1 LGEYNMNTIK
11 FALLGTVAFAAV
23 SVSAQA
29 STTSDIAALKA
40 EIAALSAK
48 VAANEAQTSVPAG
61 FQLVTVSSQPAIV
74 VPGIGS
80 EGRDVTTIAIV
91 PTADAPASTVIQWS
105 GFARAALVYADGA
118 DGSTKVKTGPLD
130 SSYISTPSNKVEFNV
145 KARGQINVVGKTDT
159 AVGEVGAQMSVRGDW
174 NNNFGNSQGNFNG
187 GDARATVSNAWGWWK
202 MTPDLTL
209 AGGYNGSVSSIGYGY
224 DGACSCYYTDNAS
237 QGTALNGDVAQ
248 MRLTYSSGPMSV
260 AIAVEDGRGDAF
272 VTNTSVLA
280 FAAKINYTGDMFNA
294 ALSGGFE
301 PSYPAFGGNG
311 GGPESKFVA
320 NVGVG
325 FGLGD
330 VGKIS
335 ANAGY
340 GSGHAINDD
349 VWKASI
355 LGSLNLSDQ
364 AHLELAYGH
373 VSFVT
378 PGTSEDSVLAGVYY
392 EPVSQ
397 LTIGLEGEWIKN
409 SAAAQSS
416 FSADL
421 VTVFRF

>member
-1 LGEYNMNTIK
+1 MNTIK

-74 VPGIGS
+74 VPGVGS
-80 EGRDVTTIAIV
+80 VGRDVTTIAIV

-105 GFARAALVYADGA
+105 GFVRAALVYRDGA
-118 DGSTKVKTGPLD
+118 DGVAANPTTGPIFTGSD
-130 SSYISTPSNKVEFNV
+130 NVTYDV

-159 AVGEVGAQMSVRGDW
+159 AVGEVGAQMSVRGNWEVD
-174 NNNFGNSQGNFNG
+174 GGFNG
-187 GDARATVSNAWGWWK
+187 GNATALVSNAWGWWK

-209 AGGYNGSVSSIGYGY
+209 AGGFNGSLSAIGFGY
-224 DGACSCYYTDNAS
+224 DGACTCYYTDRANGNYTS
-237 QGTALNGDVAQ
+237 LNGDVAQ
-248 MRLTYSSGPMSV
+248 MRLTYASGPMSV
-260 AIAVEDGRGDAF
+260 AVAIEDGHTTILPAN
-272 VTNTSVLA
+272 VNALVV
-280 FAAKINYTGDMFNA
+280 AAKISYTGDMFNA
-294 ALSGGFE
+294 ALNGAYE
-301 PSYPAFGGNG
+301 PNYGAAGAPEASYTVG
-311 GGPESKFVA
+311 
-320 NVGVG
+320 VGVG

-330 VGKIS
+330 IGKIS
-335 ANAGY
+335 ANAAI
-340 GSGHAINDD
+340 GSGQFVNDN

-373 VSFVT
+373 ARFDRFSATVA
-378 PGTSEDSVLAGVYY
+378 GNDQDSALAGVYY

-409 SAAAQSS
+409 SVDAQST

>member
-1 LGEYNMNTIK
+1 MNTIK

-48 VAANEAQTSVPAG
+48 VAANEASTSVPAG

-74 VPGIGS
+74 VPGVGS
-80 EGRDVTTIAIV
+80 VGRDVTTIAIV

-105 GFARAALVYADGA
+105 GFVRAALVYADGA
-118 DGSTKVKTGPLD
+118 DALNALAVNPTVDTVAGAVASDNVFLD
-130 SSYISTPSNKVEFNV
+130 V

-159 AVGEVGAQMSVRGDW
+159 AVGEVGAQMSVRGNW
-174 NNNFGNSQGNFNG
+174 LGNNASIGTN
-187 GDARATVSNAWGWWK
+187 AAAEISNAWGWWK

-209 AGGYNGSVSSIGYGY
+209 AGGFNGSLSAIGYGY
-224 DGACSCYYTDNAS
+224 DGACSCYYTDNAA
-237 QGTALNGDVAQ
+237 QGTAINGDVAQ
-248 MRLTYSSGPMSV
+248 MRLTYASGPMSIAV
-260 AIAVEDGRGDAF
+260 AIEDGHRTVAPAN
-272 VTNTSVLA
+272 VNALA
-280 FAAKINYTGDMFNA
+280 VAAKISYTGDMFNA
-294 ALSGGFE
+294 ALSGAYE
-301 PSYPAFGGNG
+301 PNYGAAGA
-311 GGPESKFVA
+311 PEATYVLNA
-320 NVGVG
+320 GLG

-330 VGKIS
+330 IGKIS
-335 ANAGY
+335 ANAGIY
-340 GSGHAINDD
+340 SGQFVNDNA
-349 VWKASI
+349 WKASI
-355 LGSLNLSDQ
+355 LGSLNISDQ

-373 VSFVT
+373 ARFDRWTTAYPNAVDQ
-378 PGTSEDSVLAGVYY
+378 DSVLAGVYY

-409 SAAAQSS
+409 SVDAQSS